1 MSIATLEGVVE
12 QGQIILKSNLHL
24 PDKTKVYVV
33 IPGLEIE
40 KEEIS
45 SDQTFAGKTFVFT
58 GALELF
64 IRHDAE
70 ELVTSMGGKAA
81 SSVSKK
87 TDFVVV
93 GKDAGSKATKAR
105 ELGVTILSE
114 AEFKEMVGE

>member
-1 MSIATLEGVVE
+1 MQAGI
-12 QGQIILKSNLHL
+12 Q
-24 PDKTKVYVV
+24 
-33 IPGLEIE
+33 IE
-40 KEEIS
+40 KEEII

-64 IRHDAE
+64 TRHDSE

-114 AEFKEMVGE
+114 TEFKEMVGK